1 MNDPCTIR
9 DAIRRFSQEKGK
21 RLEVDGRTEITYSSG
36 FSVDMIAVVV
46 RLSVRRSDPPAAEVW
61 IADQSLEAAEKG
73 EVNAMI
79 TLFGSRAVNAILEK
93 DKGLTV
99 GHIVRFNGVSLRRKM
114 VKEFVED
121 QEKRVT
127 TYEFVHSW
135 DTPGVGHPFFLIGS
149 TNTEASVQN
158 AIRSIIPESMETRKV
173 MVQALV
179 EWYPTSRFFN
189 TREGRLPSIPCQR
202 RSLEEMASSLGII
215 SHVMVDILSME
226 TIAEKKSPLK
236 KKRRLSTP
244 RKLHIATVADGG
256 HNRIAF
262 VHNYNQLVPVL
273 QKAFDAKQPVM
284 LHNVVCRKGREAP
297 SWLSDHQRWDDEIV
311 LMSTSTSY
319 VALLPRE
326 SALSSSK
333 NQSGIT
339 ELDQTQPFL
348 TATQYSQQQPSAVH
362 QDASSSVV
370 EAPLYAIEY
379 HREKLTKDHRAWS
392 SQDKV
397 VSLLLQANGRA
408 YHNAV
413 LHLDHGGKQ
422 QGVRTIKV
430 HADASGMQGLCC
442 GQEAYELQKSS
453 KLKKH
458 VVDFL
463 QGLLEDKVMLRWKLC
478 RDTKDGEYR
487 LEKVTLVELL

>member
-127 TYEFVHSW
+127 AYEFVHSW

-179 EWYPTSRFFN
+179 E
-189 TREGRLPSIPCQR
+189 
-202 RSLEEMASSLGII
+202 
-215 SHVMVDILSME
+215 
-226 TIAEKKSPLK
+226 
-236 KKRRLSTP
+236 
-244 RKLHIATVADGG
+244 
-256 HNRIAF
+256 
-262 VHNYNQLVPVL
+262 
-273 QKAFDAKQPVM
+273 
-284 LHNVVCRKGREAP
+284 
-297 SWLSDHQRWDDEIV
+297 
-311 LMSTSTSY
+311 
-319 VALLPRE
+319 
-326 SALSSSK
+326 
-333 NQSGIT
+333 
-339 ELDQTQPFL
+339 
-348 TATQYSQQQPSAVH
+348 
-362 QDASSSVV
+362 
-370 EAPLYAIEY
+370 
-379 HREKLTKDHRAWS
+379 
-392 SQDKV
+392 
-397 VSLLLQANGRA
+397 
-408 YHNAV
+408 
-413 LHLDHGGKQ
+413 
-422 QGVRTIKV
+422 
-430 HADASGMQGLCC
+430 
-442 GQEAYELQKSS
+442 
-453 KLKKH
+453 
-458 VVDFL
+458 
-463 QGLLEDKVMLRWKLC
+463 
-478 RDTKDGEYR
+478 
-487 LEKVTLVELL
+487 